1 MAGKTHLT
9 AKHTPFAY
17 LCTACYTYLRRH
29 HGVGTDIGI
38 VGNLY
43 EVVELYA
50 LANIGRTHCR
60 TVYTSVGTNLYIVFD
75 GNYTNLRNLVVTFR
89 TWSESKSVGTDYTTG
104 MKRNVIA

>member
-1 MAGKTHLT
+1 MTARISSSDELLTALEAARNTALGTEEHLIADSDVAGKTHLT

-50 LANIGRTHCR
+50 LANIGRTHCS
-60 TVYTSVGTNLYIVFD
+60 TS
-75 GNYTNLRNLVVTFR
+75 
-89 TWSESKSVGTDYTTG
+89 
-104 MKRNVIA
+104 AH